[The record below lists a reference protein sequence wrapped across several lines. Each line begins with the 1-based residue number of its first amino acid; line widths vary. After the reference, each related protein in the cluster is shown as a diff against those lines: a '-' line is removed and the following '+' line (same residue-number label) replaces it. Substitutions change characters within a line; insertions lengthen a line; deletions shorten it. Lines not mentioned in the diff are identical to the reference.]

1 MCGIMGY
8 VGDKETQRVLTEG
21 LRKLEYRGYDSV
33 GIALNNG
40 ETLQHE
46 KSKGRLEVLEE
57 KLEGAPLSG
66 SIGIGHTRWATH
78 GRPSDENSHP
88 HLDEKSKFAVVHNGI
103 IENYMEMKR
112 ELKEEGYTFTSETDS
127 EVIPTYSLIYTMEKW
142 YRPSRKWWIDWRVPM
157 RLGLFLNMI
166 RNVYMPFVKPAPLL
180 SDLERENP

>member
-78 GRPSDENSHP
+78 GARQ
-88 HLDEKSKFAVVHNGI
+88 
-103 IENYMEMKR
+103 MR
-112 ELKEEGYTFTSETDS
+112 
-127 EVIPTYSLIYTMEKW
+127 IPIRIW
-142 YRPSRKWWIDWRVPM
+142 M
-157 RLGLFLNMI
+157 RNQ
-166 RNVYMPFVKPAPLL
+166 NLL
-180 SDLERENP
+180 SSITASSRIIWK